1 MFGKIGLPEILL
13 VLVIVLLVFGVG
25 RISKVS
31 GELGKSIREFRDGL
45 QGTKSTIKKTPIKLK
60 RNNLPKPALDFFSK

>member
-1 MFGKIGLPEILL
+1 MLGKIGLPEILI

-31 GELGKSIREFRDGL
+31 GELGKSIRVFRDNL
-45 QGTKSTIKKTPIKLK
+45 AGTNKDEEIKDK
-60 RNNLPKPALDFFSK
+60 

>member
-1 MFGKIGLPEILL
+1 MFGKIGLPEILI

-25 RISKVS
+25 RISKVP

-45 QGTKSTIKKTPIKLK
+45 QGTK
-60 RNNLPKPALDFFSK
+60 RG

>member
-1 MFGKIGLPEILL
+1 MFGKIGLPEILI

-25 RISKVS
+25 RISKIA

-45 QGTKSTIKKTPIKLK
+45 QGSHTNEDKDSDKEEK
-60 RNNLPKPALDFFSK
+60 

>member
-45 QGTKSTIKKTPIKLK
+45 QGPKSDDKENIDRTEEK
-60 RNNLPKPALDFFSK
+60 